1 MTGGRRSRFAVLSPL
16 FALAGLACGDA
27 GAPLAL
33 DERGPPAPD
42 VSVSPVPAAPLHVDY
57 VKVETGGGTYQWTG
71 SVTGDITG
79 TLQTQASLVRVA
91 GPIWHLS
98 TVWQVTKSPYDFDA
112 NLVGTLDTR
121 SGRLKLNGYVT
132 SGSFAGAR
140 IRNEGQVT
148 AVDPVTGATTFA
160 GHAIL
165 MPGSAH

>member
-1 MTGGRRSRFAVLSPL
+1 MTGGRRSRFAVLAPL
-16 FALAGLACGDA
+16 LALAALACGDT

-42 VSVSPVPAAPLHVDY
+42 VSVNPVPAPLHFDY
-57 VKVETGGGTYQWTG
+57 VKVETGGGTSQWTG

-79 TLQTQASLVRVA
+79 TLNTQASLVRVA

-98 TVWQVTKSPYDFDA
+98 TIWQVTKSPYDFDA
-112 NLVGTLDTR
+112 TLVGTLDTR
-121 SGRLKLNGYVT
+121 SGALKLNGYVT

-140 IRNEGQVT
+140 IHNVGQVT
-148 AVDPVTGATTFA
+148 AVDPVTGATTFT

-165 MPGSAH
+165 MPGSAY